1 MYETSTHMLAYTHK
15 FAPDTNK
22 RTHLANRFNICRL
35 DFFFGSK
42 PRHRNVNKKLPRV
55 TEWMRWIVR

>member
-35 DFFFGSK
+35 DFFFRIKTKTPKCQQEVAESD
-42 PRHRNVNKKLPRV
+42 
-55 TEWMRWIVR
+55 